1 MFLSGQQRR
10 TRAEED
16 LLLSSLVDERRTFEQ
31 RTAEVEARAAN
42 AEARVVSAEARAVKA
57 EALREEAEGRA
68 GQSETRF
75 RQMEELA
82 RQSEVRRAR
91 AVEAQAAAEATA
103 HAATEQAEAAEMAEA
118 AARAAREEAERETLA
133 FVRGS
138 RGAQWVAA
146 TAARSG
152 IEALRTALAAL
163 QSAHDGAH
171 EDVVDADDA
180 QDDAYAHDDAGA
192 AVEEAGVNALSRA
205 LLQAA
210 CAEMEAEVAAAALA
224 RQALLDDLQAARA
237 EREGERAVLSA
248 TVARL
253 TAELADALTTARRE
267 KADAEMALNTAH
279 TQLAAAQAVL
289 AARDDEVRE
298 LRSRSEVALAASA
311 VKVASAVAE
320 TARERARVRS
330 LTARLERASTSSE
343 RSRRRL
349 CEVQCTLRAAL
360 ETALRHGQV
369 PLDTAPRHGQVP
381 LETALGAAGGAEE
394 GGASPP
400 TVASLNGTRL
410 PRSAVSSTSP
420 PTESPSG
427 TKAVRSPTTDPG
439 SRVVVGGGADP
450 LPEPL
455 RAAELELAFTPEHS
469 QPLRAAELAAV
480 AAPAAVTADELA
492 SCRAPA
498 SSSLEAP
505 HSPFHSLSVRLV
517 PTDGSDA
524 HTNLPDGDT
533 WAHELFES
541 RGLHPTHLIK
551 YNKVSKPDCA

>member
-31 RTAEVEARAAN
+31 RTAEAEARAAN

-68 GQSETRF
+68 GQSEKRF

-82 RQSEVRRAR
+82 RQAEVRRAR

-103 HAATEQAEAAEMAEA
+103 HAATEQAEAAEVAEA

-192 AVEEAGVNALSRA
+192 AGEEAGVNALSRA

-253 TAELADALTTARRE
+253 TTELADALTTARRE

-298 LRSRSEVALAASA
+298 LRSRSEAALAASA

-369 PLDTAPRHGQVP
+369 PLDTA
-381 LETALGAAGGAEE
+381 LGAAGGAEE

-420 PTESPSG
+420 PSESPSG
-427 TKAVRSPTTDPG
+427 AKAVRSPTTDPG

-469 QPLRAAELAAV
+469 QPLSAVELAAV

-524 HTNLPDGDT
+524 HTNLPEGDA
-533 WAHELFES
+533 WALELFES

-551 YNKVSKPDCA
+551 YNKVSKPDYA